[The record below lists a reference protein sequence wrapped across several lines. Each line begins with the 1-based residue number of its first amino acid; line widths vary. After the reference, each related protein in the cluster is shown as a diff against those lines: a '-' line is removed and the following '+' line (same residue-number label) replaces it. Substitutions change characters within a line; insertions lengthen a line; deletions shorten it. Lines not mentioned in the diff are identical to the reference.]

1 MEKYDIDEI
10 IKEKAEKLNEF
21 ILTNNKTT
29 SKQKISDFTL
39 IAYIKEH
46 ELIEYKC
53 RRCKNDG
60 MWQKKPLPLII
71 DRIDNVLSNNTLEN
85 LRFLCPN
92 CYIQLRP
99 KMTLFKNLTKTST
112 NRCIDCKKVIR
123 NRYIKT
129 DIDKYSSKPV
139 DLSKQVV
146 AERQRC
152 NKCLEKATL
161 EICEQETIKE
171 I

>member
-1 MEKYDIDEI
+1 MEKYDIDAS
-10 IKEKAEKLNEF
+10 IKEKANKLDEF
-21 ILTNNKTT
+21 ILTSNKTAN
-29 SKQKISDFTL
+29 KRGISDFTL

-60 MWQKKPLPLII
+60 MWHKKPLPLII

-92 CYIQLRP
+92 CYVQMRP
-99 KMTLFKNLTKTST
+99 KMTLFKNITKTST
-112 NRCIDCKKVIR
+112 NRCIECKKVIKT
-123 NRYIKT
+123 RYIKT
-129 DIDKYSSKPV
+129 NIDKLSSGNNQE
-139 DLSKQVV
+139 QVV

-161 EICEQETIKE
+161 LVNIKE

>member
-1 MEKYDIDEI
+1 MNKYEIDAS
-10 IKEKAEKLNEF
+10 IKEKADKLNEF
-21 ILTNNKTT
+21 ILTNNKSATKRNT
-29 SKQKISDFTL
+29 SDFTL

-60 MWQKKPLPLII
+60 MWHKKPLPLII

-99 KMTLFKNLTKTST
+99 KMTLFKNITKTST
-112 NRCIDCKKVIR
+112 NRCIDCNKVIR

-129 DIDKYSSKPV
+129 DLNKLTKEKV
-139 DLSKQVV
+139 EFEKQVV

-152 NKCLEKATL
+152 NKCLEKASLVLNT
-161 EICEQETIKE
+161 QNIKE

>member
-1 MEKYDIDEI
+1 MNKYEIDAS
-10 IKEKAEKLNEF
+10 IKEKAKKLNEF
-21 ILTNNKTT
+21 ILTNNKSATKRNT
-29 SKQKISDFTL
+29 SDFTL

-60 MWQKKPLPLII
+60 IWHKKPLPLII
-71 DRIDNVLSNNTLEN
+71 DRIDSVLSNNTLEN

-92 CYIQLRP
+92 CYVQLRP
-99 KMTLFKNLTKTST
+99 KMTLFKNITKTST
-112 NRCIDCKKVIR
+112 NRCIECNKVIR

-129 DIDKYSSKPV
+129 DLNKLTNETV
-139 DLSKQVV
+139 EFGKQVV

-152 NKCLEKATL
+152 NKCLEKASLVLDT
-161 EICEQETIKE
+161 QSIKE

>member
-1 MEKYDIDEI
+1 MENFDIDAL
-10 IKEKAEKLNEF
+10 IKEKAQKLSEF
-21 ILTNNKTT
+21 ILTNNKTP
-29 SKQKISDFTL
+29 SKQGVSDFTL
-39 IAYIKEH
+39 IAYIKEN
-46 ELIEYKC
+46 ELLEYRC

-60 MWQKKPLPLII
+60 FWQKKPLPLII

-92 CYIQLRP
+92 CYVQLRP
-99 KMTLFKNLTKTST
+99 KMTLFKNITKTST
-112 NRCIDCKKVIR
+112 NRCIDCNRIIK

-129 DIDKYSSKPV
+129 NLDKSTMETVEK
-139 DLSKQVV
+139 DKQVIAV
-146 AERQRC
+146 RTRC

-161 EICEQETIKE
+161 NLNTEIKE

>member
-1 MEKYDIDEI
+1 MNKYEIDAS
-10 IKEKAEKLNEF
+10 IKEKADKLNEF
-21 ILTNNKTT
+21 ILTNNNSATKRNT
-29 SKQKISDFTL
+29 SDFTL

-60 MWQKKPLPLII
+60 MWHKKPLPLII

-92 CYIQLRP
+92 CYVQLRP
-99 KMTLFKNLTKTST
+99 KMTLFKNITKTST
-112 NRCIDCKKVIR
+112 NRCIDCNKVIR

-129 DIDKYSSKPV
+129 DLNKLTNEKV
-139 DLSKQVV
+139 EFEKQVV

-152 NKCLEKATL
+152 NKCLEKASLVLNT
-161 EICEQETIKE
+161 QSVKE

>member
-1 MEKYDIDEI
+1 MNKYEIDAS
-10 IKEKAEKLNEF
+10 IKEKADKLNEF
-21 ILTNNKTT
+21 ILTNNKSATKRNT
-29 SKQKISDFTL
+29 SDFTL

-60 MWQKKPLPLII
+60 MWHKKPLPLII

-92 CYIQLRP
+92 CYVQLRP
-99 KMTLFKNLTKTST
+99 KMTLFKNITKTST
-112 NRCIDCKKVIR
+112 NRCIDCNKVIR

-129 DIDKYSSKPV
+129 DLNKLTNEKV
-139 DLSKQVV
+139 EFEKQVV

-152 NKCLEKATL
+152 NKCLEKASLVLNT
-161 EICEQETIKE
+161 QSVKE

>member
-1 MEKYDIDEI
+1 MNKYEIDAS
-10 IKEKAEKLNEF
+10 IKEKADKLNEF
-21 ILTNNKTT
+21 ILTNNKSATKRNT
-29 SKQKISDFTL
+29 SDFTL

-60 MWQKKPLPLII
+60 MWHKKPLPLII

-99 KMTLFKNLTKTST
+99 KMTLFKNITKTST
-112 NRCIDCKKVIR
+112 NRCIDCNKVIR

-129 DIDKYSSKPV
+129 DLNKLTKEKIEFE
-139 DLSKQVV
+139 KQVV

-152 NKCLEKATL
+152 NKCLEKASLVLNT
-161 EICEQETIKE
+161 QNIKE

>member
-1 MEKYDIDEI
+1 MNKYEIDAS
-10 IKEKAEKLNEF
+10 IKEKADKLNEF
-21 ILTNNKTT
+21 ILTNNKSATKRNT
-29 SKQKISDFTL
+29 SDFTL

-60 MWQKKPLPLII
+60 MWHKKPLPLII

-92 CYIQLRP
+92 CYVQLRP
-99 KMTLFKNLTKTST
+99 KMTLFKNITKTST
-112 NRCIDCKKVIR
+112 NRCIDCNKVIR

-129 DIDKYSSKPV
+129 DLNKLTNETV
-139 DLSKQVV
+139 EFGKQVV

-152 NKCLEKATL
+152 NKCLEKASLVLDT
-161 EICEQETIKE
+161 QSIKE

>member
-1 MEKYDIDEI
+1 MEKYAIDEL
-10 IKEKAEKLNEF
+10 IKEKAKLLDEF
-21 ILTNNKTT
+21 ILTSNNSA
-29 SKQKISDFTL
+29 SKKGVSDFTL
-39 IAYIKEH
+39 IAYIKEN

-60 MWQKKPLPLII
+60 MWHKKPLPLII
-71 DRIDNVLSNNTLEN
+71 DRIDNVLSNTTLDN

-123 NRYIKT
+123 NRYIRT
-129 DIDKYSSKPV
+129 ELDKLSTEKV
-139 DLSKQVV
+139 DRSKQVV

-152 NKCLEKATL
+152 NRCLEKATL
-161 EICEQETIKE
+161 NLNPSEIKE

>member
-1 MEKYDIDEI
+1 MNKYEIDAS
-10 IKEKAEKLNEF
+10 IKEKAKKLNEF
-21 ILTNNKTT
+21 ILTNNKSATKRNT
-29 SKQKISDFTL
+29 SDFTL

-60 MWQKKPLPLII
+60 MWHKKPLPLII
-71 DRIDNVLSNNTLEN
+71 DRIDSVLSNNTLEN

-92 CYIQLRP
+92 CYVQLRP
-99 KMTLFKNLTKTST
+99 KMTLFKNITKTST
-112 NRCIDCKKVIR
+112 NRCIECNKVIR

-129 DIDKYSSKPV
+129 DLNKLTNETV
-139 DLSKQVV
+139 EFGKQVV

-152 NKCLEKATL
+152 NKCLEKASLVLDT
-161 EICEQETIKE
+161 QSIKE

>member
-1 MEKYDIDEI
+1 MNKYEIDAS
-10 IKEKAEKLNEF
+10 IKEKAKKLNEF
-21 ILTNNKTT
+21 ILTNNKSATKRNT
-29 SKQKISDFTL
+29 SDFTL

-60 MWQKKPLPLII
+60 MWHKKPLPLII
-71 DRIDNVLSNNTLEN
+71 DRIDSVLSNNTLEN

-92 CYIQLRP
+92 CYVQLRP
-99 KMTLFKNLTKTST
+99 KMTLFKNITKTST
-112 NRCIDCKKVIR
+112 NRCIDCNKVIR

-129 DIDKYSSKPV
+129 DLNKLTNETV
-139 DLSKQVV
+139 EFGKQVV

-152 NKCLEKATL
+152 NKCLEKASLVLDTQ
-161 EICEQETIKE
+161 CIKE